1 MATSAAGKALNAR
14 TLHLKVYPTPNS
26 FAERREVLR
35 VVERFG
41 ELSMF
46 KSRKY
51 DYKRPVHN
59 AFIAVYNSPDSRE
72 DLCRVSPLRYCLVAD
87 SADGKAADES
97 EGESSKVFELYATDT
112 NLNHENFLHSP
123 RQNPLHGP
131 YGPLRPRSSAIQHSL
146 RKIIP
151 DSNMSDGLTDWDTEK
166 LSMRCDDIISPEEQQ
181 NMRYDRDG
189 TPVSE
194 RWLEARKQIVNRISE
209 TPRIMGGLQALYE
222 ERLEME
228 AETSRYVEDLKL
240 LEEKTK
246 AAREIGAER
255 DK

>member
-1 MATSAAGKALNAR
+1 MAAAGGKTLTEALSAR
-14 TLHLKVYPTPNS
+14 TLHMKVYPTPNS

-41 ELSMF
+41 ELTMF

-72 DLCRVSPLRYCLVAD
+72 DLYKVSPLRYRLVTE
-87 SADGKAADES
+87 SADGEAADKS
-97 EGESSKVFELYATDT
+97 EEESSKVFELYATDT
-112 NLNHENFLHSP
+112 NFNHESFLHSP

-131 YGPLRPRSSAIQHSL
+131 YGPLRPKTSAIQHSL

-151 DSNMSDGLTDWDTEK
+151 DSNMSDGLTDWETEK
-166 LSMRCDDIISPEEQQ
+166 LFMRCDDIISPEEQQ

-194 RWLEARKQIVNRISE
+194 RWLEARKEIVNRTSQ
-209 TPRIMGGLQALYE
+209 TPRIMRGLQVLYE

-228 AETSRYVEDLKL
+228 AEAKREEECLKL
-240 LEEKTK
+240 LEEKAD
-246 AAREIGAER
+246 AAR
-255 DK
+255 KT